1 MKYLLALVA
10 TLVLITCNELT
21 NPEDYEVYYGEEIPN
36 TRILWSPRIAF
47 SPLYANPK
55 VSPDGNYI
63 IYSNKIESGG
73 SISSFYITNLSEIY
87 PQRFSMERIGGPS
100 WSPDSKSIIYQ
111 MDWDLYKKN
120 IYTNEIQR
128 ITKTEQGNYY
138 RFGMFSSDGE
148 SILYIYYNE
157 NDGIH
162 GLGIIENDNVNTKL
176 FEGRF
181 GNCNW
186 FSNGVEILYLQSFS
200 SHKGTEFRKLNITD
214 GESSR
219 LWALENYSIKNVTLS
234 PDDKYVLFT
243 GMNENGK
250 SGIWLMSIAYGKPML
265 LLDEDRINFKIG
277 RPSWYPNSKD
287 FIYERYRITSYENT
301 TDVNYTIG
309 NHSFYK
315 MNILS
320 ALSYVY

>member
-176 FEGRF
+176 FAKGIIGGYDLGLTYPKFANHALIAVTEQRTKE
-181 GNCNW
+181 
-186 FSNGVEILYLQSFS
+186 EI
-200 SHKGTEFRKLNITD
+200 D
-214 GESSR
+214 
-219 LWALENYSIKNVTLS
+219 ALVQEM
-234 PDDKYVLFT
+234 
-243 GMNENGK
+243 G
-250 SGIWLMSIAYGKPML
+250 
-265 LLDEDRINFKIG
+265 
-277 RPSWYPNSKD
+277 
-287 FIYERYRITSYENT
+287 
-301 TDVNYTIG
+301 
-309 NHSFYK
+309 
-315 MNILS
+315 
-320 ALSYVY
+320 ALHA